1 MENKQTQELIEEIS
15 KGGIPPFKSTPGRG
29 GGTFVTK
36 KLVYAYAMWI
46 SPKFYDHVI
55 STYDALVTD
64 TIAPAPRSRRSRRL
78 DRRQPDQ
85 QEKPH
90 PRPDEPYSWSAVQP
104 GEERPT

>member
-1 MENKQTQELIEEIS
+1 MENKQTHELIVEIS

-55 STYDALVTD
+55 STYDALVTGQ
-64 TIAPAPRSRRSRRL
+64 I
-78 DRRQPDQ
+78 QV
-85 QEKPH
+85 
-90 PRPDEPYSWSAVQP
+90 VQP
-104 GEERPT
+104 AAPGSDPRLKVLSDALPAVRKTGQIQEELCAGCVNDYA